1 METILNLTRHKATE
15 DQKAV
20 GIIDLPH
27 EYISRI
33 NALGTFQPIPT
44 VTQLIERANDIVFV
58 LQEYIR
64 ISGMYKVDSIMLGG
78 APYFNAVLDK
88 VLTINGFRPCYPF
101 TFKQSQH
108 SVENNKTVSTTVYK
122 HMGLV
127 HTS

>member
-1 METILNLTRHKATE
+1 METVFNLTRHKATK

-20 GIIDLPH
+20 GIIDLPY
-27 EYISRI
+27 EYITRI
-33 NALGTFQPIPT
+33 NTLSTFEPIPT
-44 VTQLIERANDIVFV
+44 STHLIERANEIVAV

-64 ISGMYKVDSIMLGG
+64 ISGMYEVDSVMLGG

-88 VLTINGFRPCYPF
+88 VLTINGFVPCYPF
-101 TFKQSQH
+101 TLKQSQH
-108 SVENNKTVSTTVYK
+108 NIENNKTVSTTVYK